1 MLTATE
7 QLKLMSNE
15 VKPPSNDLLTLVQ
28 QTATIYAKTFSDD
41 YKEFDPV
48 TYPLAQ
54 VYLQKVYGVANQVF
68 RQNIDTIK
76 SLNRITV
83 VLIGDS
89 SYTLAQ
95 VEAADDSGW
104 ETFILDNMD
113 ESFRLLGAVKKD
125 EKTEYDSIV

>member
-1 MLTATE
+1 MSLTATE
-7 QLKLMSNE
+7 QLKLMSGE
-15 VKPPSNDLLTLVQ
+15 VKPPSNDLLVLVQ
-28 QTATIYAKTFSDD
+28 QTATIYSKTFSDD

-54 VYLQKVYGVANQVF
+54 LYLQKIYSVVNQVF

-76 SLNRITV
+76 SLDRIIV

-89 SYTLAQ
+89 SYTLTQ
-95 VEAADDSGW
+95 VEAADDAGW

-113 ESFRLLGAVKKD
+113 DAFQLLGAVKKD
-125 EKTEYDSIV
+125 ERTEYNSI